1 MLRRQQI
8 KKVAFAVFLI
18 VSALGARC
26 EAPEL
31 LPPDKNRPPETKLT
45 SAPDS
50 SDVAYFRVH
59 LFWSGFDPDGT
70 VSDWQYAIDDTI
82 IRPEAVVVGTGW
94 IRTTKTDSVFIFSA
108 SSNGTDQTRDH
119 RFFVASIDNEGKP
132 DPTPAVVDFT
142 ARTICYPVPAVV
154 EGPAEA
160 ETLDVFSSVT
170 LCWGGSDCDGRIVK
184 MQYLLAPLEIGFR
197 TVTLDEQNCV
207 TYENLPSNRSRDN
220 YRFLLKAEDDAGSQN
235 ITPVERRFVV
245 NHDPNTEITRFFSV
259 HATGAAGLANLA
271 ITPGDTIP
279 DSSKVTFS
287 WRADDVDGDIAGS
300 FWQIDGLNFFADTS
314 LASQPDV
321 REATVQW
328 LTSDA
333 GEPEPGLGGARLI
346 VGTID
351 EYGRAEG
358 SPDTIPFFVNF
369 PPTATIRKPVLSPVL
384 APNNS
389 IVVGWRGFD
398 KDGPSRAIE
407 FDIDL
412 RKDGVSVIPPPRVEA
427 GEPDSL
433 TFVGITTGSYEVIVT
448 PVDRRGAGKV
458 GPSVSQQVF
467 VLAGSEA
474 LATPAAREEKRE

>member
-31 LPPDKNRPPETKLT
+31 IPPDKNRPPETTLT

-50 SDVAYFRVH
+50 SDVTHFRVH

-70 VSDWQYAIDDTI
+70 VSEWQYAIDDTI

-108 SSNGTDQTRDH
+108 STNGTDQTRDH
-119 RFFVASIDNEGKP
+119 RFFVSSIDNEGKP
-132 DPTPAVVDFT
+132 DPTPALVDFT
-142 ARTICYPVPAVV
+142 ARTICYPVPAVI

-160 ETLDVFSSVT
+160 ETLDVFSSVR
-170 LCWGGSDCDGRIVK
+170 LCWGGSDCDGEILE
-184 MQYLLAPLEIGFR
+184 MQYMLAPLEIGFR
-197 TVTLDEQNCV
+197 TVALDEQNCV

-220 YRFLLKAEDDAGSQN
+220 YRFLLVAQDDAGSRN
-235 ITPVERRFVV
+235 LTPVERRFVV
-245 NHDPNTEITRFFSV
+245 NHDPDTEITRFFSI
-259 HATGAAGLANLA
+259 HATGNPSLANLA

-287 WRADDVDGDIAGS
+287 WRAEDVDGAIKGS

-314 LASQPDV
+314 LASQAEV

-328 LTSDA
+328 LTSDI
-333 GEPEPGLGGARLI
+333 GGARLI
-346 VGTID
+346 VGTLD
-351 EYGRAEG
+351 EYDRAEG
-358 SPDTIPFFVNF
+358 SPDTIPFFVNL
-369 PPTATIRKPVLSPVL
+369 PPTVTIRKPVLSPVL

-389 IVVGWRGFD
+389 IVVGWTGFD
-398 KDGPSRAIE
+398 RDGPTRALE
-407 FDIDL
+407 FDVDL
-412 RKDGVSVIPPPRVEA
+412 RRDGVSVIPPPRVEA

-433 TFVGITTGSYEVIVT
+433 TFVGLTTGSYEIIVT

-458 GPSVSQQVF
+458 GPPATARVF
-467 VLAGSEA
+467 VLTGSDA
-474 LATPAAREEKRE
+474 AASPAIREEKTP